1 MTTRRQMLSTV
12 AVALAV
18 SVAQAAPE
26 PRAANRKGAKR
37 VGGQNA
43 KGKGAKY
50 VNGKKGKK

>member
-1 MTTRRQMLSTV
+1 MLSTV